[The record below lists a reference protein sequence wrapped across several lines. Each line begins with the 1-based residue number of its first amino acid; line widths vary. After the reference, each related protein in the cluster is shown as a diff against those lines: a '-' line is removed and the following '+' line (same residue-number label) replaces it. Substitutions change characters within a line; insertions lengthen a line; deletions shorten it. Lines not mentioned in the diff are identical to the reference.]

1 LALELFVRASQP
13 GDPLTARQKLVFD
26 FVKSRILK
34 GLAPTL
40 REVGAGCFSHCNDG
54 TQVTSSLKCLNAIES
69 KGYIERINN
78 ISRGIFLTELG
89 KQ

>member
-1 LALELFVRASQP
+1 MRENQP

-26 FVKSRILK
+26 FVKSRILT
-34 GLAPTL
+34 GLAPAL
-40 REVGAGCFSHCNDG
+40 REVGAGCFSHCNGG
-54 TQVTSSLKCLNAIES
+54 TQVTASLKCLNAIES
-69 KGYIERINN
+69 KGYIERLNN